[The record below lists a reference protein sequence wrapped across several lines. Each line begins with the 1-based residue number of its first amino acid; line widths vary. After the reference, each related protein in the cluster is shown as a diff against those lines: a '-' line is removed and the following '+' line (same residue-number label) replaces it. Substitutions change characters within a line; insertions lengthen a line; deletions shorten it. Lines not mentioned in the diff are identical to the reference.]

1 MKIWKGKPENWMR
14 DQVLND
20 VTLSTGWPE
29 RWISTLC
36 FPSYFPRIKTEY
48 TVLPFWLWCS
58 WQGQMAVQWSETQ
71 YGWEFFIF
79 STLNLIFHL
88 HGWPG
93 YCLCPTSNVL
103 GLKTRDKHCLDA
115 PHNGNGEALTTIGF
129 QSQGKKMLVHRFC
142 LLLYIIL
149 YLLPTADNDIL
160 AFPVW
165 LVEVKSSKNTF
176 FILLM
181 SAMVFLSWKAQDL
194 FPLSLLF

>member
-115 PHNGNGEALTTIGF
+115 PYNGNGEALTTIGF
-129 QSQGKKMLVHRFC
+129 QSRGKKTLVHRFC

-149 YLLPTADNDIL
+149 YLLPTADNDFL

-165 LVEVKSSKNTF
+165 LVEVKSNKNTF
-176 FILLM
+176 F
-181 SAMVFLSWKAQDL
+181 
-194 FPLSLLF
+194 

>member
-1 MKIWKGKPENWMR
+1 MMWHWVLGDLRGGSPLSVF
-14 DQVLND
+14 QVTFQEL
-20 VTLSTGWPE
+20 
-29 RWISTLC
+29 RQ
-36 FPSYFPRIKTEY
+36 Y